1 MKYETVLVRRFVQ
14 LNQPSLPPNHL
25 LNLTEPAVDDFAR
38 AKQTATIGLDLPRA
52 DMQPCQR
59 IFRRRLAQ
67 VR

>member
-1 MKYETVLVRRFVQ
+1 MLKLQ
-14 LNQPSLPPNHL
+14 WPNQS
-25 LNLTEPAVDDFAR
+25 LNLTEPAIGDFAR
-38 AKQTATIGLDLPRA
+38 AKQTVTIGRDIPRA